1 MTEITKNIDIAV
13 SEILKGNVVA
23 LPTETVYGLGANGLN
38 RNAVLKI
45 YEAKRRPHFNPLIL
59 HIHSIDEMKKF
70 AKNIPD
76 EVFRLAEKFSPGPL
90 TFVVEKKLKVPDILT
105 AGLDSVAVRIPAHKM
120 FRKVLKKSGVPIAAP
135 SANMFGRISP
145 VTARDV
151 YKELRGKIRYILDG
165 GKCEVGIESTVVSFL
180 NGRIKILRPGF
191 ITKSDIEKVI
201 GYKLKDRG
209 TKNKGSGKKY
219 LSPGML
225 KSHYAPLTPLY
236 IVDDLSSLTKISKQN
251 FHHIDLSH
259 YKNLKSIASNLF
271 KEFRRAD
278 EMKYDFITI
287 QKVENTGLGIAINDR
302 IEKASSGSIEMIKDK
317 SNSYL
322 I

>member
-1 MTEITKNIDIAV
+1 MTEITKKIALAV

-38 RNAVLKI
+38 KNSVLKI
-45 YEAKRRPHFNPLIL
+45 YEVKKRPHFNPLIL
-59 HIHSIDEMKKF
+59 HIYSVDELKKYV
-70 AKNIPD
+70 KHIPD
-76 EVFRLAEKFSPGPL
+76 EVYKLTESFSPGPITYVL
-90 TFVVEKKLKVPDILT
+90 EKKSIVPDITT
-105 AGLDSVAVRIPAHKM
+105 AGLDSVAVRFPSHKM
-120 FRKVLKKSGVPIAAP
+120 FRKVLKESGVPIAAP

-151 YKELRGKIRYILDG
+151 YKELKGKINYILDG
-165 GKCEVGIESTVVSFL
+165 GKCEVGIESTVISFL

-191 ITKSDIEKVI
+191 ITQNDIEKVI
-201 GYKLKDRG
+201 GYKLTSRKKKK
-209 TKNKGSGKKY
+209 TETGKKY

-236 IVDDLSSLTKISKQN
+236 IVEDLSSLTKISKKN
-251 FHHIDLSH
+251 FLHIDLSK
-259 YKNLKSIASNLF
+259 YKNLKSVASNLF
-271 KEFRRAD
+271 NEFRKAD
-278 EMKYDFITI
+278 EKKYDFITI

-302 IEKASSGSIEMIKDK
+302 IEKASTGKLEMISDK